1 MSQKPISDNF
11 IEKLRHEL
19 LEHLL
24 EDRSAYQ
31 LIFNTVAL
39 AAFRFQGREVRFS
52 THNLAFAQY
61 LEELF
66 RENYDLDVQLSA
78 AKSQASI
85 HISSLA
91 LSRRLREDM
100 EQFSREGMSYFAED
114 LGQEEALKNLGLC
127 LSALFL
133 ACGSLAS
140 PQEAYHLEF
149 SLQRQMALDF
159 FDRLFQNYD
168 LDFSSLRHQG
178 YFVLYAKD
186 GGSISDFLLLAE
198 AHQSILAF
206 ENLRVEKDMFN
217 RVNRV
222 VNCDQA
228 NAQRV
233 ANSSA
238 KQRRS
243 IQRILDKGKFDRLP
257 LELQEVAL
265 LRMENP
271 ELSLAELGQK
281 LSPPLG
287 KSGVNHRLKRIEEFS
302 EGLAKR

>member
-1 MSQKPISDNF
+1 MSENLINDNF
-11 IEKLRHEL
+11 IEKLRQEL
-19 LEHLL
+19 LKQLV
-24 EDRSAYQ
+24 EDRTGYQ
-31 LIFNTVAL
+31 LVFNTVAL

-61 LEELF
+61 LQLLFGEL
-66 RENYDLDVQLSA
+66 YDLEVDLTA
-78 AKSQASI
+78 AKSQAGI
-85 HISSLA
+85 HISSLP
-91 LSRRLREDM
+91 LSRLLRDNM
-100 EQFSREGMSYFAED
+100 EQFSREGMSYFNED

-140 PQEAYHLEF
+140 PQDAYHLEF
-149 SLQRQMALDF
+149 ALQRQLALDF
-159 FDRLFQNYD
+159 FDQLFQHFE

-178 YFVLYAKD
+178 YFVLYVKD
-186 GGSISDFLLLAE
+186 GGSISDFLLLAQ
-198 AHQSILAF
+198 AHQAMLAF

-243 IQRILDKGKFDRLP
+243 IQVIMDYQQFDRLP
-257 LELQEVAL
+257 VELQEVAL

-287 KSGVNHRLKRIEEFS
+287 KSGVNHRLKRIEEFASDLS
-302 EGLAKR
+302 ER

>member
-1 MSQKPISDNF
+1 MSENLINDNF
-11 IEKLRHEL
+11 IEKLRQEL
-19 LEHLL
+19 LKHLV
-24 EDRSAYQ
+24 EDRTGYQ
-31 LIFNTVAL
+31 LVFNTVAL

-61 LEELF
+61 LQLLFSEL
-66 RENYDLDVQLSA
+66 YDLEVDLSA
-78 AKSQASI
+78 AKSQAGI
-85 HISSLA
+85 HISSLP
-91 LSRRLREDM
+91 LSRLLRDNM
-100 EQFSREGMSYFAED
+100 EQFSREGMSFFNED

-140 PQEAYHLEF
+140 PQDAYHLEF
-149 SLQRQMALDF
+149 SLQRQLALDF
-159 FDRLFQNYD
+159 FDQLFQHYE

-186 GGSISDFLLLAE
+186 GGSISDFLLLAQ
-198 AHQSILAF
+198 AHQAMLAF

-243 IQRILDKGKFDRLP
+243 IQVIMDRQQFDRLP
-257 LELQEVAL
+257 VELQEVAL

-287 KSGVNHRLKRIEEFS
+287 KSGVNHRLKRIEEFASGLS
-302 EGLAKR
+302 ER